1 MTTFLRS
8 TLASAALVAS
18 YASGSL
24 AQQPASPAD
33 RFVGN
38 WMGSLVTPSA
48 RLRLGLN
55 VTRTPTGLAGEMVSV
70 DQANAKIPATLAMH
84 GDTLVVTMS
93 AAGASYA
100 AVFSAVDDSLHGSF
114 TQGVSMPLNMGRTAA
129 PAPPSRP
136 QEPKPPYPYDTTA
149 VSFES
154 VPGVRLAGTLTI
166 PPGAGPFPAVVL
178 VTGSGPQDRNEE
190 LLGHKPFLVIA
201 DYLARHG
208 IATLRYDDRGVAKST
223 GSFAKSTSVDF
234 ANDAE
239 AAVHFL
245 RTQPKIARDHIGVM
259 GHSEGGLIAPMV
271 AARSSDVA
279 FIVMLA
285 GPGIAGDSILL
296 LQQELIAKANKIPAA
311 AIEQAGEAN
320 RRLYAVLKTVSDS
333 AAAATQ
339 IAALSAKMVATLPEA
354 QQTQATEQ
362 LRMAQAQLMSPW
374 MRYFITYDP
383 APTLRKV
390 HVPVLALNGT
400 LDLQVPY
407 AANLPAIGAALT
419 QAGNK
424 DFKVVELP
432 GLNHLFQHATTGSPN
447 EYATIPET
455 FSPEALDIIAAWIG
469 AHAGTK
475 K

>member
-1 MTTFLRS
+1 MTRG
-8 TLASAALVAS
+8 
-18 YASGSL
+18 ASG
-24 AQQPASPAD
+24 
-33 RFVGN
+33 
-38 WMGSLVTPSA
+38 
-48 RLRLGLN
+48 
-55 VTRTPTGLAGEMVSV
+55 GLAGEMTSV
-70 DQANAKIPATLAMH
+70 DQGNAKIPATLAMH
-84 GDTLVVTMS
+84 GDTLVVSMP
-93 AAGASYA
+93 AASASYA
-100 AVFSAVDDSLHGSF
+100 AVFSAADDSLHGSF
-114 TQGVSMPLNMGRTAA
+114 TQGAPLALNMGRTAP

-136 QEPKPPYPYDTTA
+136 QEPKPPFPYDA
-149 VSFES
+149 EDVSFES

-166 PPGAGPFPAVVL
+166 PPGAGPFPAVAL

-190 LLGHKPFLVIA
+190 LVGHKPFLVIA

-223 GSFAKSTSVDF
+223 GKFTTATSVDF

-239 AAVHFL
+239 AAVRFL
-245 RTQPKIARDHIGVM
+245 RTKPRIAQDHIGVM

-296 LQQELIAKANKIPAA
+296 LQQALIAQATGVPAA
-311 AIEQAGEAN
+311 AVEQAAEAN
-320 RRLYAVLKTVSDS
+320 RRLYAVLKSTPDS
-333 AAAATQ
+333 AAAAAQ
-339 IAALSAKMVATLPEA
+339 IATLSAKMVATLPVA
-354 QQTQATEQ
+354 QQAMATEQ
-362 LRMAQAQLMSPW
+362 LKLAQAQLVSPW

-407 AANLPAIGAALT
+407 KANLPAISAALT
-419 QAGNK
+419 QAGNH
-424 DFKVVELP
+424 DFRVVEMP
-432 GLNHLFQHATTGSPN
+432 GLNHLFQRATTGSPT
-447 EYATIPET
+447 EYGDIPET
-455 FSPEALDIIAAWIG
+455 FSPAALDIIATWIN
-469 AHAGTK
+469 AHAGAK